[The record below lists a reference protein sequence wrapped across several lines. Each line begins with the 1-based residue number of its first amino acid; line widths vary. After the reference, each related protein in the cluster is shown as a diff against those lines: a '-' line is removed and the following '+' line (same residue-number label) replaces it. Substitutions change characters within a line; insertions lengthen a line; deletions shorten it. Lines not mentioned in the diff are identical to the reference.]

1 MTKYNKLLSLQFL
14 YFVLLIAI
22 SCATININN
31 SVAEVN
37 SRGAKPQNVILFIG
51 DGMGLDQVFSA
62 VANTYGQQLD
72 EQGEPRKLSFEEFP
86 VYGYITTFSA
96 NSFVT
101 DSAAAG
107 TALACGVKTDNGVL
121 GMDINKQPV
130 QSTAEIAKQKG
141 KAVGII
147 SSVGLNHATPAA
159 FYAHVDGRGSYDE
172 IIEQFFQ
179 NQTADILIGGGIYG
193 DAWTTD
199 TLKARAAET
208 GYTVIN
214 CSNID
219 EFNPDRLKGK
229 KVFGYFDVNN
239 NKQLDYEATRSPDN
253 PEPHL
258 SDLVVTSLQLLSHD
272 RDGFFLM
279 VESGSIDW
287 ACHGNKALESDGEVM
302 ELHKTVQRTVEF
314 LRKKNLLHK
323 TLIVVTADHE
333 TGGMGL
339 NGPYKKILLPDDTPE
354 IGWTSTNHT
363 AANVLVWAIGPGSA
377 LFSGKHD
384 NTSIHH
390 NMVSLMK

>member
-1 MTKYNKLLSLQFL
+1 MKYNKVLSLHFL
-14 YFVLLIAI
+14 CCVLLLVI
-22 SCATININN
+22 SCSTISVSD
-31 SVAEVN
+31 SVADAN
-37 SRGAKPQNVILFIG
+37 PRGPKPHNIILFIG
-51 DGMGLDQVFSA
+51 DGMGPDQVASA
-62 VANTYGQQLD
+62 VANAYGQQLD

-121 GMDINKQPV
+121 GMDINGQPV

-141 KAVGII
+141 KAVGIM

-159 FYAHVDGRGSYDE
+159 FYAHVSGRGSYDE
-172 IIEQFFQ
+172 ILEQFFQ
-179 NQTADILIGGGIYG
+179 NQSADILIGGGFYY

-199 TLKARAAET
+199 TIRTRADET
-208 GYTVIN
+208 GYTVIS

-219 EFNPDRLKGK
+219 EFNPTDLNGK
-229 KVFGYFDVNN
+229 KVFAYFDVNN

-258 SDLVVTSLQLLSHD
+258 SDLVVTTVNLLSRD

-333 TGGMGL
+333 TGGLGL
-339 NGPYKKILLPDDTPE
+339 NGPYKKVLLPDDEPE

-363 AANVLVWAIGPGSA
+363 AACVPVWAIGPGSA

-390 NMVSLMK
+390 NMVLLMK